1 MFGQPFLKPSAGR
14 PLPSYL
20 GKFIELIETTVSP
33 ALKGD
38 ELPIAN
44 LVRRFEHLNTVVCF
58 FEAIYFH
65 DHDLAT
71 LFSPFD
77 IAEGSFCCLLSLRDR
92 FLVAPKLKWHWLKL
106 MQARALVL
114 SSPCRHSAWHLES
127 MGAIAIRVVH
137 IVYPCELLL
146 YLQAQGL
153 LALPIGDD

>member
-1 MFGQPFLKPSAGR
+1 MIPFGPRFPMVAARRYMALCNDSAAVPEAGHLDIFAQPFLKPSAGR

-44 LVRRFEHLNTVVCF
+44 LVRRFEHLNTAVCF
-58 FEAIYFH
+58 FKTIYFH

-71 LFSPFD
+71 VLSSFY

-92 FLVAPKLKWHWLKL
+92 FLVASKLK
-106 MQARALVL
+106 
-114 SSPCRHSAWHLES
+114 
-127 MGAIAIRVVH
+127 
-137 IVYPCELLL
+137 
-146 YLQAQGL
+146 
-153 LALPIGDD
+153 

>member
-1 MFGQPFLKPSAGR
+1 MVAARRYLALCNDSVAVPEARHLGMFGQPFLKPSACR

-65 DHDLAT
+65 DHDLAS

-77 IAEGSFCCLLSLRDR
+77 IAEGSLCCPL
-92 FLVAPKLKWHWLKL
+92 
-106 MQARALVL
+106 
-114 SSPCRHSAWHLES
+114 
-127 MGAIAIRVVH
+127 
-137 IVYPCELLL
+137 
-146 YLQAQGL
+146 
-153 LALPIGDD
+153 